1 MREVSIGGA
10 RFPAIAV
17 GCMGLNKL
25 DGEGVRAFLSA
36 SLDAGLYF
44 FDHADIYGG
53 GECESLFGEAM
64 ARLGVARDAYV
75 LQSKCGIVPGKM
87 YDFSEEHILASVDGS
102 LRRLRT
108 DRLDFLLLHRPDA
121 LMRPEEVA
129 AAFDKLAAS
138 GKVLRFGVSN
148 MHPYQ
153 IELLQ
158 SCVRR
163 PLCVN
168 QLQFSPAHA
177 GMITAGLEANMR
189 TEGAALAR
197 RLRPRLLP
205 PARHRDPGVVAAA
218 LRSAGRGV
226 SGRSAVCLP
235 ERVPRAHRGGA
246 RRRQVGDRRRVDPA
260 PSRRDAGRHGDFQ
273 RPPPAGNGGGRADRA
288 LPRRVVRD
296 LSFGGESSS
305 LTEFCRQNRKF

>member
-64 ARLGVARDAYV
+64 VRLGVARDAYV

-189 TEGAALAR
+189 TEGAASHDGYVLDYCRLHGIAIQAWSPLRYGLLEGVYLDDPRFASLNACLARIAGERGVAKSAIVAAWILRHPAAMQVVTGTSNAR
-197 RLRPRLLP
+197 RLLEMAEGAQIELSRAEWYGIYL
-205 PARHRDPGVVAAA
+205 
-218 LRSAGRGV
+218 SAGNR
-226 SGRSAVCLP
+226 LP
-235 ERVPRAHRGGA
+235 
-246 RRRQVGDRRRVDPA
+246 
-260 PSRRDAGRHGDFQ
+260 
-273 RPPPAGNGGGRADRA
+273 
-288 LPRRVVRD
+288 
-296 LSFGGESSS
+296 
-305 LTEFCRQNRKF
+305 

>member
-64 ARLGVARDAYV
+64 VRLGVARDAYV

-163 PLCVN
+163 PICVN

-189 TEGAALAR
+189 TEGAASHDGYVLDYCRLHGIAIQAWSPLRYGLLEGVYLDDPRFASLNACLARIAGECGVAKSAIVAAWILRHPAAMQVVTGTSNAR
-197 RLRPRLLP
+197 RLLEMAEG
-205 PARHRDPGVVAAA
+205 ARIELSRAEWYEIY
-218 LRSAGRGV
+218 LSAGNR
-226 SGRSAVCLP
+226 LP
-235 ERVPRAHRGGA
+235 
-246 RRRQVGDRRRVDPA
+246 
-260 PSRRDAGRHGDFQ
+260 
-273 RPPPAGNGGGRADRA
+273 
-288 LPRRVVRD
+288 
-296 LSFGGESSS
+296 
-305 LTEFCRQNRKF
+305 

>member
-64 ARLGVARDAYV
+64 VRLGVARDAYV

-189 TEGAALAR
+189 TEGAASHDGYVLDYCRLHGIAIQAWSPLRYGLLEGVYLDDPRFASLNACLARIAGECGVAKSAIVAAWILRHPAAMQVVTGTSNAR
-197 RLRPRLLP
+197 RLLEMAEGAQIELSRAEWYEIYL
-205 PARHRDPGVVAAA
+205 
-218 LRSAGRGV
+218 SAGNR
-226 SGRSAVCLP
+226 LP
-235 ERVPRAHRGGA
+235 
-246 RRRQVGDRRRVDPA
+246 
-260 PSRRDAGRHGDFQ
+260 
-273 RPPPAGNGGGRADRA
+273 
-288 LPRRVVRD
+288 
-296 LSFGGESSS
+296 
-305 LTEFCRQNRKF
+305 

>member
-108 DRLDFLLLHRPDA
+108 DRLDFLLLHRPED
-121 LMRPEEVA
+121 R
-129 AAFDKLAAS
+129 KS
-138 GKVLRFGVSN
+138 
-148 MHPYQ
+148 
-153 IELLQ
+153 
-158 SCVRR
+158 
-163 PLCVN
+163 
-168 QLQFSPAHA
+168 
-177 GMITAGLEANMR
+177 
-189 TEGAALAR
+189 
-197 RLRPRLLP
+197 
-205 PARHRDPGVVAAA
+205 VV
-218 LRSAGRGV
+218 
-226 SGRSAVCLP
+226 
-235 ERVPRAHRGGA
+235 
-246 RRRQVGDRRRVDPA
+246 
-260 PSRRDAGRHGDFQ
+260 
-273 RPPPAGNGGGRADRA
+273 
-288 LPRRVVRD
+288 
-296 LSFGGESSS
+296 
-305 LTEFCRQNRKF
+305 

>member
-163 PLCVN
+163 PICVN

-189 TEGAALAR
+189 TEGAASRDGYVLDYCRLHGIAIQAWSPLRYGLLEGVYLDDPRFASLNACLARIAGERGVAKSAIVAAWILRHPAAMQVVTGTSNAR
-197 RLRPRLLP
+197 RLSEMAEGAQIELSRAEWYEIYL
-205 PARHRDPGVVAAA
+205 
-218 LRSAGRGV
+218 SAGNR
-226 SGRSAVCLP
+226 LP
-235 ERVPRAHRGGA
+235 
-246 RRRQVGDRRRVDPA
+246 
-260 PSRRDAGRHGDFQ
+260 
-273 RPPPAGNGGGRADRA
+273 
-288 LPRRVVRD
+288 
-296 LSFGGESSS
+296 
-305 LTEFCRQNRKF
+305 

>member
-64 ARLGVARDAYV
+64 VRLGVARDAYV

-189 TEGAALAR
+189 TEGAASHDGYVLDYCRLHGIAIQAWSPLRYGLLEGVYLDDLRFASLNACLARIAGERGVAKSAIVAAWILRHPAAMQVVTGTSNAR
-197 RLRPRLLP
+197 RLLEMAEGAQIELSRAEWYEIYL
-205 PARHRDPGVVAAA
+205 
-218 LRSAGRGV
+218 SAGNR
-226 SGRSAVCLP
+226 LP
-235 ERVPRAHRGGA
+235 
-246 RRRQVGDRRRVDPA
+246 
-260 PSRRDAGRHGDFQ
+260 
-273 RPPPAGNGGGRADRA
+273 
-288 LPRRVVRD
+288 
-296 LSFGGESSS
+296 
-305 LTEFCRQNRKF
+305 

>member
-36 SLDAGLYF
+36 SLDAGLRF

-64 ARLGVARDAYV
+64 VRLGVARDAYV

-163 PLCVN
+163 PICVN

-189 TEGAALAR
+189 TEGAASHDGYVLDYCRLHGIAIQAWSPLRYGLLEGVYLDDPRFASLNACLARIAGERGVAKSAIVAAWILRHPAAMQVVTGTSNAR
-197 RLRPRLLP
+197 RLLEMAEGAQIELSRAEWYEIYL
-205 PARHRDPGVVAAA
+205 
-218 LRSAGRGV
+218 SAGN
-226 SGRSAVCLP
+226 CLP
-235 ERVPRAHRGGA
+235 
-246 RRRQVGDRRRVDPA
+246 
-260 PSRRDAGRHGDFQ
+260 
-273 RPPPAGNGGGRADRA
+273 
-288 LPRRVVRD
+288 
-296 LSFGGESSS
+296 
-305 LTEFCRQNRKF
+305 

>member
-64 ARLGVARDAYV
+64 VRLGVARDAYV

-189 TEGAALAR
+189 TEGAASHDGYILDYCRLHGIAIQAWSPLRYGLLEGVYLDDPRFASLNACLARIAGERGVAKPAIVAAWILRHPAAMQVVTGTSNAR
-197 RLRPRLLP
+197 RLLEMAEGAQIELSRAEWYEIYL
-205 PARHRDPGVVAAA
+205 
-218 LRSAGRGV
+218 SAGNR
-226 SGRSAVCLP
+226 LP
-235 ERVPRAHRGGA
+235 
-246 RRRQVGDRRRVDPA
+246 
-260 PSRRDAGRHGDFQ
+260 
-273 RPPPAGNGGGRADRA
+273 
-288 LPRRVVRD
+288 
-296 LSFGGESSS
+296 
-305 LTEFCRQNRKF
+305 

>member
-64 ARLGVARDAYV
+64 VRLGVARDAYV

-163 PLCVN
+163 PICVN

-189 TEGAALAR
+189 TEGAASHDGYVLDYCRLHGIAIQAWSPLRYGLLEGVYLDDPRFASLNACLARIAGERGVAKSAIVAAWILRHPAAMQVVTGTSNAR
-197 RLRPRLLP
+197 RLSEMAEGAQIELSRAEWYEIYL
-205 PARHRDPGVVAAA
+205 
-218 LRSAGRGV
+218 SAGNR
-226 SGRSAVCLP
+226 LP
-235 ERVPRAHRGGA
+235 
-246 RRRQVGDRRRVDPA
+246 
-260 PSRRDAGRHGDFQ
+260 
-273 RPPPAGNGGGRADRA
+273 
-288 LPRRVVRD
+288 
-296 LSFGGESSS
+296 
-305 LTEFCRQNRKF
+305 

>member
-64 ARLGVARDAYV
+64 VRLGVARDAYV

-189 TEGAALAR
+189 TEGAASHDGYVLDYCRLHGIAIQAWSPLRYGLLEGVYLDDPRFASLNACLARIAGERGVAKSAIVAAWILRHPAAMQVVTGTSNAR
-197 RLRPRLLP
+197 RLLEMAEGAQIELSRAEWYEIYL
-205 PARHRDPGVVAAA
+205 
-218 LRSAGRGV
+218 SAGNR
-226 SGRSAVCLP
+226 LP
-235 ERVPRAHRGGA
+235 
-246 RRRQVGDRRRVDPA
+246 
-260 PSRRDAGRHGDFQ
+260 
-273 RPPPAGNGGGRADRA
+273 
-288 LPRRVVRD
+288 
-296 LSFGGESSS
+296 
-305 LTEFCRQNRKF
+305 